1 MAMTKS
7 KTKKKSNVIWSLFS
21 SVKLT
26 IALLIFLAIASI
38 IGTLIPQ
45 IPQRESY
52 EFARSLSPGVFRFFN
67 SLHLFDMYH
76 SPWFR
81 FLIGCL
87 ALNLIIC
94 STDRLPVTWKLFR
107 KMPRPDRRKP
117 FENLPPQ
124 QTFLIK
130 GGTEKT
136 SDRVSQFLKSRFR
149 KIHTKKAVGKYFFCG
164 EKGRYSRFGVYLVHL
179 SILLILIGALTGS
192 FFGFEA
198 YVNIMEGEQIDTVTL
213 RGGMDQSLELGF
225 EVRCDK
231 FTVDFYENGAP
242 KEYRSELTFLVNGE
256 KVEKKSLLVNHPTQ
270 FMGITFYQSTYGS
283 IPGRKVHLRISR
295 HTTEHETTTHEVEPG
310 NPMQLPGNEGKL
322 TVTDVKGDFMD
333 TGPAVLISIQPQNGE
348 EQHFWVFQN
357 HELIRKRLPPPMLK
371 SPKFDPSAFK
381 PYTFFLDGL
390 ETSYYTGLQVNKD
403 PGVPVVWAGCFL
415 IVAGFFVTFFTS
427 HRRIWVRLSSEK
439 QGINISI
446 AGTSSKNPV
455 GLEREL
461 IHLTQDLKNLF
472 NEIG

>member
-1 MAMTKS
+1 
-7 KTKKKSNVIWSLFS
+7 
-21 SVKLT
+21 
-26 IALLIFLAIASI
+26 
-38 IGTLIPQ
+38 
-45 IPQRESY
+45 
-52 EFARSLSPGVFRFFN
+52 
-67 SLHLFDMYH
+67 
-76 SPWFR
+76 
-81 FLIGCL
+81 
-87 ALNLIIC
+87 
-94 STDRLPVTWKLFR
+94 
-107 KMPRPDRRKP
+107 
-117 FENLPPQ
+117 
-124 QTFLIK
+124 
-130 GGTEKT
+130 
-136 SDRVSQFLKSRFR
+136 
-149 KIHTKKAVGKYFFCG
+149 
-164 EKGRYSRFGVYLVHL
+164 
-179 SILLILIGALTGS
+179 
-192 FFGFEA
+192 
-198 YVNIMEGEQIDTVTL
+198 
-213 RGGMDQSLELGF
+213 
-225 EVRCDK
+225 
-231 FTVDFYENGAP
+231 
-242 KEYRSELTFLVNGE
+242 
-256 KVEKKSLLVNHPTQ
+256 
-270 FMGITFYQSTYGS
+270 
-283 IPGRKVHLRISR
+283 
-295 HTTEHETTTHEVEPG
+295 
-310 NPMQLPGNEGKL
+310 MQLPGNEGKL